1 MNTEHNEINLEGG
14 TINLTTSTVV
24 SKPEVVQ
31 HDELPEITPVTAKL
45 MLTKEQRADMLEA
58 FNLLDHTGE
67 GKIKNDDFR
76 VAIKALGYTP
86 NKEDLQLMVNA
97 VDKGKTGKMS
107 FENFQ
112 TAIMRKVMSKDSD
125 MDVQKSFRMFDD
137 DDAGLISFENLKRV
151 TEILETYLTDEEIEE
166 MLDDADKDQ
175 DGFVNLEEFMRMMR
189 NGVHIVTP

>member
-1 MNTEHNEINLEGG
+1 MTTLGE
-14 TINLTTSTVV
+14 NLTDVE
-24 SKPEVVQ
+24 PEEEQ
-31 HDELPEITPVTAKL
+31 KEELKEIQICARL
-45 MLTKEQRADMLEA
+45 MWTKQQRADMLEA

-67 GKIKNDDFR
+67 GKINNDDFR

-137 DDAGLISFENLKRV
+137 DDAGLISFDNLKRV
-151 TEILETYLTDEEIEE
+151 TEILDIYLTDEEIEE
-166 MLDDADKDQ
+166 MLEDADKDQ

-189 NGVHIVTP
+189 NTVHIVTP